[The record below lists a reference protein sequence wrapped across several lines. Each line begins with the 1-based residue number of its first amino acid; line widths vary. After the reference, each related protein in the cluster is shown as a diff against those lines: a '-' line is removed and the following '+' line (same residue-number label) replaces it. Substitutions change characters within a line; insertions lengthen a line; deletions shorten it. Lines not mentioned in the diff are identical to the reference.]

1 MTQIQEYHVDIA
13 LQAATEIEARAL
25 KVTPQKSCEELEV
38 MIGAIVH
45 NVKEKYRKLKADY
58 EVSTNYGRRAGL
70 SLM

>member
-1 MTQIQEYHVDIA
+1 
-13 LQAATEIEARAL
+13 
-25 KVTPQKSCEELEV
+25 

-58 EVSTNYGRRAGL
+58 EISTNYGRRAGL